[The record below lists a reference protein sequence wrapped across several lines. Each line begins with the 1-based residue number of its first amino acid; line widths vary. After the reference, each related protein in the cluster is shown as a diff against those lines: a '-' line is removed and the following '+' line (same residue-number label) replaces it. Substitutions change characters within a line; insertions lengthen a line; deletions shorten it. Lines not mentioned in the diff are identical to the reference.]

1 MYRFYV
7 LLFFFLF
14 QMKKSLPQGLNN
26 PYSIDQK
33 DLNNLLSLQ
42 GIEVFKFPL
51 QNKQPV
57 NYINCIIYQY
67 EKGILTD
74 SINLYKN
81 LEKTKELLGNDI
93 LPHTTKNQTFLRFYF
108 QKSDSVV
115 HLLIDL
121 DGFQQTMTFDFKNI
135 VLQGARAFD
144 MKINPLNTRKRIL
157 AYYGIKD
164 EDAELH
170 CSGNAGNEELIQ
182 RYDNLILVYIE
193 PVRLSHF

>member
-7 LLFFFLF
+7 LLFCFMF

-42 GIEVFKFPL
+42 GIEVFTFPL
-51 QNKQPV
+51 QNKQSV

-93 LPHTTKNQTFLRFYF
+93 LPLK
-108 QKSDSVV
+108 
-115 HLLIDL
+115 
-121 DGFQQTMTFDFKNI
+121 
-135 VLQGARAFD
+135 
-144 MKINPLNTRKRIL
+144 
-157 AYYGIKD
+157 
-164 EDAELH
+164 
-170 CSGNAGNEELIQ
+170 
-182 RYDNLILVYIE
+182 
-193 PVRLSHF
+193 RLSVYGS